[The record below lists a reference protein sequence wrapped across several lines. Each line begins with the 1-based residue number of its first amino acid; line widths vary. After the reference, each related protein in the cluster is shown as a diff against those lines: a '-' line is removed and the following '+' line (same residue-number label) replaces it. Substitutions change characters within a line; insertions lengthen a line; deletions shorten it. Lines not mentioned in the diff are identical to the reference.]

1 MAGLVSI
8 VVVAGFGA
16 WLGIALGG
24 GVRSPLGPVE
34 VGMAIRPAWTGET
47 VVDAHPFGT
56 LLFDSHDAPIRLR
69 VTLENIDQDQAK
81 SMIEDPRL
89 ADRLPQIVEDDLRDG
104 IVDLAVRSTVFALGG
119 ALITGLVVFRRV
131 KPALFATLAAA
142 VAIAGTGVTVAAT
155 YRPQSLVEPRYT
167 GLLAGAPS
175 LVGSA
180 ESIVTRFE
188 SYRVQLTKL
197 VSNVSKLYD
206 TVSTLPVYDAD
217 PGSIRVLHV
226 SDIHINP
233 IAWNLIGTLVQQFK
247 INVIIDTGDIT
258 DHGTKAED
266 GFVKEIGKFGVPYV
280 WVRGN
285 HDSRGTQRAVGR
297 QKNAVVL
304 DDDVATVAGL
314 RIYGLGDPRFTP
326 DKSVAQN
333 SDPEY
338 LLGYGR
344 EHGWEGDE
352 VDVVAVHDPTVGRGF
367 SGRVPIVLAG
377 HAHARSTQILPTG
390 TRLFVQGSTG
400 GAGLRALEHEEP
412 TPVTASVLYFD
423 KETRRLQAWD
433 DITLGGLGQQ
443 SVLIQRHVEED
454 PGRTITSEPTNAPSP
469 TGSLESTATPS
480 GG

>member
-1 MAGLVSI
+1 MDLTRSVDLSRMLARLTAVARHRWTRRMAGLVSI

-188 SYRVQLTKL
+188 SYRVQLT
-197 VSNVSKLYD
+197 SWSA
-206 TVSTLPVYDAD
+206 TSPSSTTP
-217 PGSIRVLHV
+217 S
-226 SDIHINP
+226 
-233 IAWNLIGTLVQQFK
+233 
-247 INVIIDTGDIT
+247 
-258 DHGTKAED
+258 
-266 GFVKEIGKFGVPYV
+266 
-280 WVRGN
+280 
-285 HDSRGTQRAVGR
+285 
-297 QKNAVVL
+297 
-304 DDDVATVAGL
+304 
-314 RIYGLGDPRFTP
+314 PRFRCTTP
-326 DKSVAQN
+326 IPDRSGC
-333 SDPEY
+333 STS
-338 LLGYGR
+338 
-344 EHGWEGDE
+344 
-352 VDVVAVHDPTVGRGF
+352 PTSTSTRSPGT
-367 SGRVPIVLAG
+367 SS
-377 HAHARSTQILPTG
+377 ARSSSSS
-390 TRLFVQGSTG
+390 RST
-400 GAGLRALEHEEP
+400 
-412 TPVTASVLYFD
+412 
-423 KETRRLQAWD
+423 
-433 DITLGGLGQQ
+433 
-443 SVLIQRHVEED
+443 
-454 PGRTITSEPTNAPSP
+454 
-469 TGSLESTATPS
+469 
-480 GG
+480 